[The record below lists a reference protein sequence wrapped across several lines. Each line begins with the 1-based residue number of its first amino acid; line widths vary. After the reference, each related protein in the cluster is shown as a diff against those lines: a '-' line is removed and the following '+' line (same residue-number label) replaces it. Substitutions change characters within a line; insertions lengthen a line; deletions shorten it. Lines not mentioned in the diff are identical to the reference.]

1 MTQRTPIWIVL
12 AHLLRPQGRKGE
24 VLAEL
29 FTDFPERFEGPK
41 RVFLAAPG
49 FDGEANDARSAEVEA
64 FWLPV
69 GKNEGRIVLQFAGID
84 TISDAELIAGMDV
97 LVPREER
104 RPDCAGALR
113 RQLRCVDAWRATHH
127 RDSARRR
134 GHARGA
140 ASRPAGGLQ
149 PGNALGVDEM
159 RWIGRGPLRSALLRV
174 GVSRPF
180 AKSAKG
186 RSTEDFGL
194 QGRCI
199 SGDKSTPGLGRL
211 RTKRRR
217 SCRSALSVRPTPP
230 RQTRIPAR
238 QPRRAP
244 ASPSSPGRRNPR
256 GSAASRRR

>member
-104 RPDCAGALR
+104 RPLDDKSASYISELIGCTVYDGA
-113 RQLRCVDAWRATHH
+113 T
-127 RDSARRR
+127 
-134 GHARGA
+134 
-140 ASRPAGGLQ
+140 P
-149 PGNALGVDEM
+149 
-159 RWIGRGPLRSALLRV
+159 V
-174 GVSRPF
+174 GVVDDVQFAMSADGGRRLDEAAPLLVVASAEGDEILIPF
-180 AKSAKG
+180 AKTFLVRVDTEAK
-186 RSTEDFGL
+186 RIEMMLPDGL
-194 QGRCI
+194 VDI
-199 SGDKSTPGLGRL
+199 N
-211 RTKRRR
+211 
-217 SCRSALSVRPTPP
+217 RSADGIEVSEDQKR
-230 RQTRIPAR
+230 
-238 QPRRAP
+238 
-244 ASPSSPGRRNPR
+244 
-256 GSAASRRR
+256 